1 YGYYNRDSENK
12 TVFSDGWLA
21 TGDLGYID
29 REGFLYIVDRRKDLI
44 ISGGENIYPS
54 EIEGALLTI
63 PGIEEAGAIGKD
75 DDDSVQLPGACSVR
89 SNSAITKESTLSV
102 LKDLLASYKIPKEI
116 MFMDRLP
123 RNSSQKLMRG
133 ELLKHIKKM

>member
-1 YGYYNRDSENK
+1 AQVQIRHQEKDGIGEIHVKGPMVTNGYYNRDSENK

-29 REGFLYIVDRRKDLI
+29 REGVLYIVDRRKDLI

-63 PGIEEAGAIGKD
+63 PGIEEAGVIGTD
-75 DDDSVQLPGACSVR
+75 DDEWGNVAVACIV
-89 SNSAITKESTLSV
+89 
-102 LKDLLASYKIPKEI
+102 
-116 MFMDRLP
+116 
-123 RNSSQKLMRG
+123 
-133 ELLKHIKKM
+133 KMNQSI